1 MKYVIVDPCVVI
13 KANGTWNK
21 FSSTFRN
28 NSLFSTKNDTLQQKE
43 IFAKMKLDLIAT
55 EYSENGKFTVVS
67 NDDSVK
73 VLGSE
78 KYVVVSG
85 KVAVVR
91 PNLALMMRLK
101 KMPKGAGVVVD
112 IPDNARI
119 FIDPENSAI
128 KVVDASKEDKV
139 TMYSIK

>member
-13 KANGTWNK
+13 KANDTWNK
-21 FSSTFRN
+21 FSSTFKN

-43 IFAKMKLDLIAT
+43 IFSKMKLDLIAT

-91 PNLALMMRLK
+91 PNIGLMMRLK
-101 KMPKGAGVVVD
+101 KMPKGAGVLVD

-119 FIDPENSAI
+119 FIDVENSSI
-128 KVVDASKEDKV
+128 KVVDASREDKI